1 MAAEESNARDAV
13 PLYVEPLQRKFSTS
27 LDKLELLP
35 KANSFI
41 KTTPPTNENEISL
54 VVSINP
60 FLRMADFKEP
70 SLNTIQEAI
79 IMPLS
84 MTMATMRL
92 SLTIL
97 YFHTISYQITR
108 LVRGIGAVKSKARM
122 QRSSEGRRHKA
133 SLGQSICCCFSHA
146 QQFSAAALCKR
157 PGSH

>member
-1 MAAEESNARDAV
+1 MFLQPCRPFNTLHSLSFFVVRPPEEPKARDAV

-41 KTTPPTNENEISL
+41 KTTPPTNKNEISL

-60 FLRMADFKEP
+60 FLRMSDFKEP

-84 MTMATMRL
+84 MTMVTMRL
-92 SLTIL
+92 SPTMP
-97 YFHTISYQITR
+97 YFHTISYEISR
-108 LVRGIGAVKSKARM
+108 LVRGIGTTKSRARL
-122 QRSSEGRRHKA
+122 QR
-133 SLGQSICCCFSHA
+133 
-146 QQFSAAALCKR
+146 
-157 PGSH
+157 